1 MVRLRMNQA
10 IGMAL
15 ADEMR
20 HDPTVVL
27 FGQDVAVAGG
37 VFKTSVG
44 LLEEFGSRRVRDTPI
59 AEMAIV
65 GAAVGAAMGGL
76 RPVAEIMFADFF
88 GVALDQVVT
97 QGALVHY
104 LTRGA
109 VTVPM
114 VVRSSVGAGRGFA
127 ATHSRTV
134 EEWFMSSP
142 GLKLVEVSGART
154 AYGLLRAAIR
164 EEGPVVVL
172 EPRALYGSWEEFE
185 PGEQAVQALGRA
197 EIRRPG
203 TDATVIAVGQTVR
216 IAEQAIEGLGDEV
229 SIELIDLLTL
239 RPWDVETVLNSVG
252 RTRRLAIVE
261 EHPFTGGWGPDIA
274 SRVSQELF
282 GELESPILRVT
293 APDVPIPFARPLE
306 FRYLPSAE
314 YVGEQ
319 LARWLDSRQ
328 LPEPW
333 WAGIGKE
340 V

>member
-1 MVRLRMNQA
+1 MARLRMNQA
-10 IGMAL
+10 IGRAL
-15 ADEMR
+15 ADAMEE
-20 HDPTVVL
+20 DPTVVV
-27 FGQDVAVAGG
+27 FGEDVAAAGG

-44 LLEEFGSRRVRDTPI
+44 LMEAFGPDRVRDTPI
-59 AEMAIV
+59 SEMAIV

-134 EEWFMSSP
+134 EEWFLSAP

-164 EEGPVVVL
+164 EDGPVVVL
-172 EPRALYGSWEEFE
+172 EPRALYGSREEFE
-185 PGEQAVQALGRA
+185 PGEDAVLALGRA
-197 EIRRPG
+197 EVRRPG
-203 TDATVIAVGQTVR
+203 DEATVVAVGQTVG
-216 IAEQAIEGLGDEV
+216 IADRAIEELGASV
-229 SIELIDLLTL
+229 ELIDLLSL
-239 RPWDVETVLNSVG
+239 RPWDVDTVLESVA
-252 RTRRLAIVE
+252 RTGRLALVE
-261 EHPFTGGWGPDIA
+261 EHPFTGGWGPEVA
-274 SRVSQELF
+274 SRVGQELF
-282 GELESPILRVT
+282 GDLAAPILRIT
-293 APDVPIPFARPLE
+293 APDVPVPFARELE
-306 FRYLPSAE
+306 FRYLPSVE
-314 YVGEQ
+314 YVASQ
-319 LARWLDSRQ
+319 LRTWLDTGK
-328 LPEPW
+328 LPAPW
-333 WAGIGKE
+333 WADIREG